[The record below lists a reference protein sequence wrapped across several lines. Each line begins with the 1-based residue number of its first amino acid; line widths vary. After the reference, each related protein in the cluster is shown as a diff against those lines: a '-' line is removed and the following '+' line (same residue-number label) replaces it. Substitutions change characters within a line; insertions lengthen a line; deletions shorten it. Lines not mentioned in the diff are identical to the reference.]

1 MTLSRRTRRGYTL
14 IEMLAVMAILV
25 VLGGIAAPALR
36 TFTRDSHVKAGGDT
50 LRGRIADAR
59 ANAIEDNRP
68 YRLSI
73 SPDGTKIRVSV
84 DDPMS
89 VAATEDS
96 DEPTVIESELPKDVT
111 VVRDEDALGPATTDD
126 AGWIKVAT
134 FLPNGT
140 CKEDSALLEVREPGS
155 KSLLVRIRGLTAT
168 ATISTGSLGGAK
180 K

>member
-1 MTLSRRTRRGYTL
+1 
-14 IEMLAVMAILV
+14 
-25 VLGGIAAPALR
+25 
-36 TFTRDSHVKAGGDT
+36 
-50 LRGRIADAR
+50 
-59 ANAIEDNRP
+59 
-68 YRLSI
+68 
-73 SPDGTKIRVSV
+73 VSV
-84 DDPMS
+84 DDAMS

-111 VVRDEDALGPATTDD
+111 IVRDEDALGPATTDD

-155 KSLLVRIRGLTAT
+155 KPLLVRIRGLTAT